1 MHAPLLS
8 REEVHL
14 MNRLNLHRSRLLLVS
29 SLLLL
34 LAGGSLWSGMSVRA
48 AALARPRGKPTP
60 TPTVTAP
67 PTPTA
72 TPSATAT
79 PTATPA
85 PVAGMWQVVPSPA
98 IDVSNSTDGARL
110 HAVTVVSASDVW
122 AVGFGPQPGG
132 PAYAKQ
138 TLIEHWDG
146 SSWNIVPSPNLPS
159 TYPEVELDGVVALA
173 ANDVWAVGYG
183 ENPAIPLGSGSPAD
197 ITLIEHWDG
206 SSWSIV
212 PSPNPDQDVNQ
223 LHAITGVASNDLWA
237 VGQRGVGG
245 ATCCP
250 YASLIEH
257 WNGTS
262 WSVAP
267 NPGLTALQGVTDVA
281 ANNVWAVGTPA
292 AGGGDIIEH
301 WDGTAWTGVSAPIK
315 NDVGGGIYLRAVT
328 AVSATDIW
336 AVGDQENPEI
346 GEGGTDYS
354 VTEHWD
360 GTAWTVVGLAL
371 QNSTLGGVTATGP
384 ANAWAVDATGLMQ
397 TQHWD
402 GATWSLFS
410 TPNPGTG
417 SGLQAVAAVSAGDI
431 WAVGWTNTNGAYT
444 PLIERFTQA

>member
-1 MHAPLLS
+1 MS
-8 REEVHL
+8 
-14 MNRLNLHRSRLLLVS
+14 RLNLHGSRLLLAS

-34 LAGGSLWSGMSVRA
+34 LAGGTLWSQIGLSS
-48 AALARPRGKPTP
+48 AALARPKGKPTP

-72 TPSATAT
+72 TPSATTT
-79 PTATPA
+79 PTPTPA
-85 PVAGMWQVVPSPA
+85 PVNGTWQVVPSPA
-98 IDVSNSTDGARL
+98 IDVSNSTFGARL
-110 HAVTVVSASDVW
+110 NAVAVVSATNVW
-122 AVGFGPQPGG
+122 AVGFGPQLGG

-146 SSWNIVPSPNLPS
+146 VQWRIVPSPNPPS
-159 TYPEVELDGVVALA
+159 TYSEVELDSVFALA
-173 ANDVWAVGYG
+173 ADDIWAVGYG
-183 ENPAIPLGSGSPAD
+183 DNPAGLVSPLD
-197 ITLIEHWDG
+197 ITLIEHWNG
-206 SSWSIV
+206 ANWSIV
-212 PSPNPDQDVNQ
+212 PSPSPDQDENQ
-223 LHAITGVASNDLWA
+223 LHAIAGAASNDLWA
-237 VGQRGVGG
+237 VGGRGDGD
-245 ATCCP
+245 TCCP
-250 YASLIEH
+250 YESLIEH
-257 WNGTS
+257 WDGTS

-267 NPGLTALQGVTDVA
+267 NPGLTALQGVTAVA
-281 ANNVWAVGTPA
+281 VNDVWAVGTPA

-301 WDGTAWTGVSAPIK
+301 WDGTAWTGISAPIK
-315 NDVGGGIYLRAVT
+315 NDAGGGIYLRAVT

-336 AVGDQENPEI
+336 AVGDQENPGI

-371 QNSTLGGVTATGP
+371 QNSTLGGVAATGP
-384 ANAWAVDATGLMQ
+384 SNAWAVDATGLMQ

-402 GATWSLFS
+402 GATWSVIP

-431 WAVGWTNTNGAYT
+431 WAVGWNNTNGAYT